1 VLRSWDTGRPPVT
14 ARLTVVAGLDTL
26 VAGAG
31 HAVCAEGHG
40 PLPGHAV
47 GPGNEVA
54 PVAAGCGCPQPAA
67 VDGEPITA
75 AHLRSLLEQLDALCP
90 GGLQAP
96 TGGTLDI
103 ALTDPRTGALRAT
116 LTRAELERL
125 VRRGCPEHPG
135 EACRCSVL
143 DRPAPADRYVP
154 TPAQRRFVST
164 RDRTCRH
171 PGCRNAAAWS
181 DLDHVIPHGVGGPT
195 ACENLCCLCR
205 RHHRLKTHAPGWR
218 FVMTT
223 DGVLTVTTPSGVTR
237 TTRPPGLHH
246 PPGWSVSPP
255 DDDPPPF

>member
-1 VLRSWDTGRPPVT
+1 
-14 ARLTVVAGLDTL
+14 VVAGLDTL

-40 PLPGHAV
+40 PLPVHAV
-47 GPGNEVA
+47 GPGNEVT

-67 VDGEPITA
+67 VDGQPITA

-103 ALTDPRTGALRAT
+103 ALTDPRTGAFRAT

-143 DRPAPADRYVP
+143 DRPAPVDRYVP

-195 ACENLCCLCR
+195 ACENLCCLSPAPPAQDPCTRLAIRQDTR
-205 RHHRLKTHAPGWR
+205 RRSHGDHTRRGDPHHPPTRSAP
-218 FVMTT
+218 
-223 DGVLTVTTPSGVTR
+223 
-237 TTRPPGLHH
+237 
-246 PPGWSVSPP
+246 PPGWSLSPP